1 VGFWDRWVWSR
12 VQNREA
18 LTLEQLL
25 AEETTPTYAGVAVG
39 TDQALRLSAV
49 WSCVR
54 LLADAV
60 STLPLDVYRR
70 GERDPLP
77 ELPPLLRTPA
87 AGMSLNEWLYAVMV
101 SLLLRGNAYGII
113 TARSG
118 ATLLPSQV
126 DLAHPDRLAITVLPD
141 GRVQHR
147 LNGKEIPA
155 ADVWHVRAYTFPGTV
170 LGLSPVEYARQTIGL
185 GLAAE
190 RFGAKFFGDGATPT
204 GILYADRDPGPKA
217 VKDLKAEWM
226 AAHSNRRDAG
236 PYAAEQ
242 PGGRAPAVL
251 AGVKFEPIS
260 VNAEESQF
268 LGTLDA
274 NVNAIARLYGVPPEM
289 IGGTTAGPL
298 AYTSPEMRSLD
309 LLTYTIRGW
318 LVRLEN
324 AISALL
330 PSNQYARFNAGGLV
344 RVDLKSRYEAHEI
357 ALRAGFLTVN
367 EVRELEDRGPLPDA
381 GGSAVA

>member
-1 VGFWDRWVWSR
+1 VGWWDRWVWSR
-12 VQNREA
+12 VQNRDA

-25 AEETTPTYAGVAVG
+25 ASETTPTAAGVVVG

-49 WSCVR
+49 WACVR

-87 AGMSLNEWLYAVMV
+87 AGTSLNEWLYAVMV
-101 SLLLRGNAYGII
+101 SLLLRGNAYGIV
-113 TARSG
+113 TGRSG
-118 ATLLPSQV
+118 STLLPAQV
-126 DLAHPDRLAITVLPD
+126 DLAHPDRLGVTVLPD
-141 GRVQHR
+141 GRVQYR
-147 LNGKEIPA
+147 LNGKELDP

-170 LGLSPVEYARQTIGL
+170 LGLSPVEYLRQTIGL

-190 RFGAKFFGDGATPT
+190 KFGAQWFGEGAVPSGVIYT
-204 GILYADRDPGPKA
+204 DRDS
-217 VKDLKAEWM
+217 KDEGAKHLQAQWM
-226 AAHSNRRDAG
+226 AAHKGNR
-236 PYAAEQ
+236 E
-242 PGGRAPAVL
+242 PAVIYG
-251 AGVKFEPIS
+251 ARYEPIQ
-260 VNAEESQF
+260 VRPEESQF

-274 NVNAIARLYGVPPEM
+274 NRNAIAGIFGVPPEM
-289 IGGTTAGPL
+289 IAGTTAGPL

-309 LLTYTIRGW
+309 LLTYTVRGW

-324 AISALL
+324 AITALL
-330 PSNQYARFNAGGLV
+330 PSTQYARFNAAGMV

-357 ALRAGFLTVN
+357 AIRAGFLTIN
-367 EVRELEDRGPLPDA
+367 EVRELEDRGPLPE
-381 GGSAVA
+381 GGTAVA

>member
-1 VGFWDRWVWSR
+1 MGWWDRWVWSR
-12 VQNREA
+12 VANRDA

-25 AEETTPTYAGVAVG
+25 ADDATPTHAGVPV
-39 TDQALRLSAV
+39 TPDHALRLSAV

-70 GERDPLP
+70 GDRNPLP
-77 ELPPLLRTPA
+77 ELPPLLRQPA
-87 AGMSLNEWLYAVMV
+87 AGTSLNEWIYQLMV
-101 SLLLRGNAYGII
+101 SLLLRGNAYGIV

-118 ATLLPSQV
+118 ATLLPGQV
-126 DLAHPDRLAITVLPD
+126 DIAHPDRMAVIVLPD

-190 RFGAKFFGDGATPT
+190 KFGAEFFGEGATPT
-204 GILYADRDPGPKA
+204 GVIYADRDPKREGAAK
-217 VKDLKAEWM
+217 LKAEWM
-226 AAHSNRRDAG
+226 AAHRNTHDLG
-236 PYAAEQ
+236 PGALY
-242 PGGRAPAVL
+242 GGRSPAVL
-251 AGVKFEPIS
+251 YGARFEPIS
-260 VNAEESQF
+260 VKPEESQF
-268 LGTLDA
+268 LGTLDS
-274 NVNAIARLYGVPPEM
+274 NVNSIARLYGVPPEM

-330 PSNQYARFNAGGLV
+330 PSNQYARFNAAGMV

-367 EVRELEDRGPLPDA
+367 EVRELEDRGPLPE

>member
-1 VGFWDRWVWSR
+1 MGWWDRWVWSR
-12 VQNREA
+12 VQNRDA

-25 AEETTPTYAGVAVG
+25 AEDATPTYAGVPV
-39 TDQALRLSAV
+39 TPDHALRLSAV

-54 LLADAV
+54 LLSDAV

-70 GERDPLP
+70 GDRDPLP
-77 ELPPLLRTPA
+77 ELPPLLRAPA
-87 AGMSLNEWLYAVMV
+87 AGTSLNEWIYQLMV
-101 SLLLRGNAYGII
+101 SLLLRGNAYGIV

-118 ATLLPSQV
+118 ATLLPGQV
-126 DLAHPDRLAITVLPD
+126 DIAHPDRMAVTVLPD

-155 ADVWHVRAYTFPGTV
+155 ADVWHVRAYTFPGTI

-190 RFGAKFFGDGATPT
+190 KFGAQWFGDGSIPS
-204 GILYADRDPGPKA
+204 GVLYTERDPGKET
-217 VKDLKAEWM
+217 VKKLKAEWM
-226 AAHSNRRDAG
+226 AARKNNR
-236 PYAAEQ
+236 E
-242 PGGRAPAVL
+242 PAVL
-251 AGVKFEPIS
+251 GGVKFEPIS
-260 VNAEESQF
+260 VRPEESQF
-268 LGTLDA
+268 LGTLDS
-274 NVNAIARLYGVPPEM
+274 NVNSIARLYGVPPEM

-324 AISALL
+324 AITQLL
-330 PSNQYARFNAGGLV
+330 PSNQFARFNAGGLV
-344 RVDLKSRYEAHEI
+344 RVDLKSRYEAHAI
-357 ALRAGFLTVN
+357 ALASGFLTIN
-367 EVRELEDRGPLPDA
+367 EVRELEDRGPLPD

>member
-1 VGFWDRWVWSR
+1 MGWWDRWVWSR
-12 VQNREA
+12 VQNRDA

-25 AEETTPTYAGVAVG
+25 AEEGTPTHAGVPVT

-49 WSCVR
+49 WACVR

-101 SLLLRGNAYGII
+101 SLLLRGNAYGIV
-113 TARSG
+113 TDRSG
-118 ATLLPSQV
+118 STLLPAQV
-126 DLAHPDRLAITVLPD
+126 DLAHPDRLGVTVNAD
-141 GRVQHR
+141 GTIAYR
-147 LNGKEIPA
+147 LNGKELDP

-190 RFGAKFFGDGATPT
+190 KFGAQWFGDGSIPS
-204 GILYADRDPGPKA
+204 GVIYADRDPKEEGAK
-217 VKDLKAEWM
+217 KLKAEWV
-226 AAHSNRRDAG
+226 AARRNNR
-236 PYAAEQ
+236 E
-242 PGGRAPAVL
+242 PAVL
-251 AGVKFEPIS
+251 AGARFEPIS
-260 VNAEESQF
+260 VKPEESQF

-274 NVNAIARLYGVPPEM
+274 NVNSIARIFGVPPEM
-289 IGGTTAGPL
+289 IAGTTAGPL

-309 LLTYTIRGW
+309 LLTYTVRGW

-324 AISALL
+324 AITALL
-330 PSNQYARFNAGGLV
+330 PSTQFARFNAAGMV

-357 ALRAGFLTVN
+357 ALRAGFLTIN
-367 EVRELEDRGPLPDA
+367 EVRALEDRGPLSE
-381 GGSAVA
+381 GGAVA

>member
-1 VGFWDRWVWSR
+1 VA
-12 VQNREA
+12 NRDA

-25 AEETTPTYAGVAVG
+25 TEETTPTYAGVPV
-39 TDQALRLSAV
+39 TPDHALRLSAV
-49 WSCVR
+49 WACVR

-87 AGMSLNEWLYAVMV
+87 AGMSLNEWLYALMV
-101 SLLLRGNAYGII
+101 SLLLRGNAYGIV
-113 TARSG
+113 TDRSG

-126 DLAHPDRLAITVLPD
+126 DLAHPDRMAVTVLPD

-190 RFGAKFFGDGATPT
+190 RFGATFFGDGATPT
-204 GILYADRDPGPKA
+204 GILYADRDPGPAA

-226 AAHSNRRDAG
+226 AAHRNTPG
-236 PYAAEQ
+236 
-242 PGGRAPAVL
+242 PGGYPQGGRSPAVL

-260 VNAEESQF
+260 IQPEESQF
-268 LGTLDA
+268 LGTLDS
-274 NVNAIARLYGVPPEM
+274 NVNSIARLYGVPPEM

-309 LLTYTIRGW
+309 LLTYTVRGW

-330 PSNQYARFNAGGLV
+330 PSTQVARFNAGGLV
-344 RVDLKSRYEAHEI
+344 RVDLKSRYEAHAI
-357 ALRAGFLTVN
+357 AIQAGFLTIN
-367 EVRELEDRGPLPDA
+367 EVRELEDRGPLPEQ
-381 GGSAVA
+381 GGGAVA

>member
-1 VGFWDRWVWSR
+1 MGWWDRWVWSR
-12 VQNREA
+12 VANREA

-25 AEETTPTYAGVAVG
+25 AEEGTPTHAGVPVT

-49 WSCVR
+49 WACVR

-101 SLLLRGNAYGII
+101 SLLLRGNAYGIV
-113 TARSG
+113 TGRSG
-118 ATLLPSQV
+118 STLLPAQV
-126 DLAHPDRLAITVLPD
+126 DLAHPDRLAVTVLPD
-141 GRVQHR
+141 GRVQYR
-147 LNGKEIPA
+147 LNGKELDP

-190 RFGAKFFGDGATPT
+190 KFGAQWFGEGSIPS
-204 GILYADRDPGPKA
+204 GVLYVDRDPGREAAK
-217 VKDLKAEWM
+217 KLKAEWM
-226 AAHSNRRDAG
+226 AARKNNREPALL
-236 PYAAEQ
+236 
-242 PGGRAPAVL
+242 GGAR
-251 AGVKFEPIS
+251 FEPIS
-260 VNAEESQF
+260 VKPEESQF
-268 LGTLDA
+268 LGTIDA
-274 NVNAIARLYGVPPEM
+274 NVNAIARLFGVPPEM
-289 IGGTTAGPL
+289 VAGTTAGPL

-309 LLTYTIRGW
+309 LLTYTVRGW

-330 PSNQYARFNAGGLV
+330 PSTQYARFNAAGMV

-357 ALRAGFLTVN
+357 AIRAGFLTIN
-367 EVRELEDRGPLPDA
+367 EVRALEDRGPLPDA
-381 GGSAVA
+381 GGAVA

>member
-1 VGFWDRWVWSR
+1 VSWWDRWVWSR

-25 AEETTPTYAGVAVG
+25 ANEATPTHAGAVVT

-49 WSCVR
+49 WACAR

-70 GERDPLP
+70 GDRDPLP

-101 SLLLRGNAYGII
+101 SLLLRGNAYGIV
-113 TARSG
+113 TGCSG
-118 ATLLPSQV
+118 STLLPAQV
-126 DLAHPDRLAITVLPD
+126 DLAHPDRLGVTVLPD

-147 LNGKEIPA
+147 LDGKELDP
-155 ADVWHVRAYTFPGTV
+155 ADVWHVRAYAFPGTV

-185 GLAAE
+185 G
-190 RFGAKFFGDGATPT
+190 R
-204 GILYADRDPGPKA
+204 GPH
-217 VKDLKAEWM
+217 L
-226 AAHSNRRDAG
+226 RRA
-236 PYAAEQ
+236 
-242 PGGRAPAVL
+242 
-251 AGVKFEPIS
+251 
-260 VNAEESQF
+260 
-268 LGTLDA
+268 
-274 NVNAIARLYGVPPEM
+274 PEM
-289 IGGTTAGPL
+289 IAGTTAGPL

-309 LLTYTIRGW
+309 LLTYTVRGW

-330 PSNQYARFNAGGLV
+330 PSTQYCRFNA
-344 RVDLKSRYEAHEI
+344 A
-357 ALRAGFLTVN
+357 AW
-367 EVRELEDRGPLPDA
+367 
-381 GGSAVA
+381 SAWT

>member
-1 VGFWDRWVWSR
+1 MSWWDRYVWSR
-12 VQNREA
+12 VANREA

-25 AEETTPTYAGVAVG
+25 AEESTPTAAGVPVG

-49 WSCVR
+49 WACVR

-70 GERDPLP
+70 GDRDPLP
-77 ELPPLLRTPA
+77 ELPPLLRQPA
-87 AGMSLNEWLYAVMV
+87 AGMSLNEWLYAVMA
-101 SLLLRGNAYGII
+101 SLLLRGNCYGIV
-113 TARSG
+113 TGRSG
-118 ATLLPSQV
+118 STLLPAQV
-126 DLAHPDRLAITVLPD
+126 DLAHPDRLGVTVTPD
-141 GRVQHR
+141 GRIAYR
-147 LNGKEIPA
+147 LNGKELDP
-155 ADVWHVRAYTFPGTV
+155 ADVWHVRAYAFPGSV

-190 RFGAKFFGDGATPT
+190 KFGAQFFADPVPT
-204 GILYADRDPGPKA
+204 GVLYADRDPKSDGAK
-217 VKDLKAEWM
+217 KLQAEWM
-226 AAHSNRRDAG
+226 AARTGN
-236 PYAAEQ
+236 
-242 PGGRAPAVL
+242 RAPAVL
-251 AGVKFEPIS
+251 PGARFEPLS
-260 VNAEESQF
+260 VKPEESQF

-309 LLTYTIRGW
+309 LLTYTVRGW

-330 PSNQYARFNAGGLV
+330 PSTQYARFNAAGMV

-357 ALRAGFLTVN
+357 AIRAGFLTVN
-367 EVRELEDRGPLPDA
+367 EVRALEDRGPLP
-381 GGSAVA
+381 GGAVA

>member
-1 VGFWDRWVWSR
+1 VSWWDRWVWSR
-12 VQNREA
+12 VANREA

-25 AEETTPTYAGVAVG
+25 GEQATPTAAGVPVT
-39 TDQALRLSAV
+39 TDHALRLSAV
-49 WSCVR
+49 WACVR

-77 ELPPLLRTPA
+77 ELPPLLRQPA

-101 SLLLRGNAYGII
+101 SLLLRGNAYGIV
-113 TARSG
+113 TGRSG
-118 ATLLPSQV
+118 STLLPAQV
-126 DLAHPDRLAITVLPD
+126 DLAHPDRLGVTVTPD
-141 GRVQHR
+141 GRVQYR
-147 LNGKEIPA
+147 LNCEELLPD
-155 ADVWHVRAYTFPGTV
+155 DVWHVRAYTFPGAV

-190 RFGAKFFGDGATPT
+190 KFGAQWFGEGSVPA
-204 GILYADRDPGPKA
+204 GVLYADRAGNKEVADK
-217 VKDLKAEWM
+217 LRAEWM
-226 AAHSNRRDAG
+226 AARRDN
-236 PYAAEQ
+236 
-242 PGGRAPAVL
+242 RKPAVL
-251 AGVKFEPIS
+251 SGVRYEPIS
-260 VNAEESQF
+260 VKPEESQF

-274 NVNAIARLYGVPPEM
+274 NVNAIARLYGCPPEM

-309 LLTYTIRGW
+309 LLTYTVRGW

-324 AISALL
+324 AISRLL
-330 PSNQYARFNAGGLV
+330 PSTQYARFNAAGMV

-357 ALRAGFLTVN
+357 AIRAGFLTVN
-367 EVRELEDRGPLPDA
+367 EVRELEDRGPLP
-381 GGSAVA
+381 GGAVA

>member
-1 VGFWDRWVWSR
+1 VSWWDRWVWSR
-12 VQNREA
+12 VQNRDA

-25 AEETTPTYAGVAVG
+25 AQETTPTHAGVPVG

-49 WSCVR
+49 WACVR
-54 LLADAV
+54 LLSDAV

-70 GERDPLP
+70 GDRDPLP

-101 SLLLRGNAYGII
+101 SLLLRGNAYGIV
-113 TARSG
+113 TGRSG
-118 ATLLPSQV
+118 STLLPAQV
-126 DLAHPDRLAITVLPD
+126 DLAHPDRLGVTVLPD
-141 GRVQHR
+141 GRVQYR
-147 LNGKEIPA
+147 LNGKELDP

-190 RFGAKFFGDGATPT
+190 KFGAQWFGDGAVPSGVIYT
-204 GILYADRDPGPKA
+204 DRDTKEQGAKHF
-217 VKDLKAEWM
+217 KAEWM
-226 AAHSNRRDAG
+226 AALRNKR
-236 PYAAEQ
+236 E
-242 PGGRAPAVL
+242 PAVIYG
-251 AGVKFEPIS
+251 AKYEPIS
-260 VNAEESQF
+260 VKPEESQF

-274 NVNAIARLYGVPPEM
+274 NVNSIARLYGVPPEM
-289 IGGTTAGPL
+289 IAGTTAGPL

-309 LLTYTIRGW
+309 LLTYTVRGW

-330 PSNQYARFNAGGLV
+330 PSTQYARFNAAGMV

-357 ALRAGFLTVN
+357 ALRAGFLTIN
-367 EVRELEDRGPLPDA
+367 EVRELEDRGPLPGA
-381 GGSAVA
+381 GGAVA

>member
-1 VGFWDRWVWSR
+1 
-12 VQNREA
+12 
-18 LTLEQLL
+18 
-25 AEETTPTYAGVAVG
+25 
-39 TDQALRLSAV
+39 
-49 WSCVR
+49 
-54 LLADAV
+54 
-60 STLPLDVYRR
+60 
-70 GERDPLP
+70 
-77 ELPPLLRTPA
+77 
-87 AGMSLNEWLYAVMV
+87 
-101 SLLLRGNAYGII
+101 
-113 TARSG
+113 
-118 ATLLPSQV
+118 V
-126 DLAHPDRLAITVLPD
+126 DIAHPDRMAITVLPD

-147 LNGKEIPA
+147 LNGKEISP

-190 RFGAKFFGDGATPT
+190 KFGATFFGDGATPT
-204 GILYADRDPGPKA
+204 GILYADRDPGPAA

-226 AAHSNRRDAG
+226 AAHRNTPG
-236 PYAAEQ
+236 PEGFPQ
-242 PGGRAPAVL
+242 HGRSPAVL

-260 VNAEESQF
+260 VRPEESQF

-274 NVNAIARLYGVPPEM
+274 NVNSIARLYGVPPEM
-289 IGGTTAGPL
+289 IAGTTAGPL